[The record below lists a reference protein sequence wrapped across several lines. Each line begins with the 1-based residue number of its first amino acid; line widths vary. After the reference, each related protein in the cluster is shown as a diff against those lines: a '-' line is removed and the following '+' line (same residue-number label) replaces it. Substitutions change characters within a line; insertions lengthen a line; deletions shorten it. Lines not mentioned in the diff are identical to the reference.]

1 MVRVADGADDVPHP
15 AGTETPMTLRTD
27 ALTAS
32 ILYEGSAR
40 SLRLD
45 APTAEALTPFDGT
58 ASAAG
63 DGHVLTG
70 PLSTA
75 NARALQAAFPA
86 LRPQRISDHRT
97 SVGTGDRTGLATL
110 GQARAFAA
118 EGTGVMPV
126 LAQQSIREMDRLGRS
141 ARSVMDDAVFGLVEA
156 GWDRGFGAD
165 CDHIK
170 TTEGIDRGLEAGFVM
185 FTLDPGDMVADVTAG
200 VTPADAEALPWDQLE
215 DSLADLKARYVGMTL
230 DVGHSQIEVTE
241 RDVLTAAVKYGR
253 AVVESMRLYRHTLDN
268 ARHDVEIEFAVDE
281 TAWLTTYFEHYYLAS
296 ELTRLGASWFSFAP
310 RYVDGFEKGVEF
322 LGDAEELRT
331 NLEAHHAISQQF
343 GGYKISLHS
352 GSDKFSIY
360 PLCVE
365 ATQGLV
371 HLKTSGTSYLCGV
384 EVVAAH
390 DPELFSSIWDISRA
404 SYAKARAS
412 YQVSAHEDRTP
423 TSLAGVDLREL
434 IRSDDARQ
442 ILHVGYGDSL
452 NATDA
457 SGTPLH
463 DRFLSVVAAHQERHS
478 EVLAA
483 HIGRHLAP
491 FATVAAMR

>member
-1 MVRVADGADDVPHP
+1 
-15 AGTETPMTLRTD
+15 MTLRND
-27 ALTAS
+27 SLEAS
-32 ILYEGSAR
+32 IRYDGSAR
-40 SLRLD
+40 SLQLV
-45 APTAEALTPFDGT
+45 ASAAAALTAFEGE
-58 ASAAG
+58 AAAAG

-75 NARALQAAFPA
+75 NAKALQAAFPA
-86 LRPQRISDHRT
+86 LRPQKIGGHRT
-97 SVGTGDRTGLATL
+97 SIGTGDRTGLATP

-118 EGTGVMPV
+118 QGAGVMPV

-141 ARSVMDDAVFGLVEA
+141 AQAVMDDAIFGLVEA
-156 GWDRGFGAD
+156 GWDSGFGAD

-200 VTPADAEALPWDQLE
+200 VTEADAAALPWDQLE
-215 DSLADLKARYVGMTL
+215 DSLEDLKRRYVGMTL
-230 DVGHSQIEVTE
+230 DVGHSRIEVTE
-241 RDVLTAAVKYGR
+241 QDVITAAVKYGR
-253 AVVESMRLYRHTLDN
+253 AVVEAMRLYRHATEN
-268 ARHDVEIEFAVDE
+268 ARHEIEIEFAVDE
-281 TAWLTTYFEHYYLAS
+281 TAWLTTFFEHFYMAS
-296 ELTRLGASWFSFAP
+296 ELKRLGASWFSFAP
-310 RYVDGFEKGVEF
+310 RYVDGFEKGLDF

-384 EVVAAH
+384 EIVAAH
-390 DPELFSSIWDISRA
+390 DPELFSTIWDISRA
-404 SYAKARAS
+404 SYVEARAS

-423 TSLAGVDLREL
+423 TSLEGVDLLEL
-434 IRSDDARQ
+434 IRSNDARQ

-452 NATDA
+452 NGKDA
-457 SGTPLH
+457 AGASIH
-463 DRFLSVVAAHQERHS
+463 DRFLAVVAANQAQHTD
-478 EVLAA
+478 VLAA
-483 HIGRHLAP
+483 HIGKHVSP
-491 FATVAAMR
+491 FAAGLNA

>member
-1 MVRVADGADDVPHP
+1 
-15 AGTETPMTLRTD
+15 MTLRND
-27 ALTAS
+27 SLEAS
-32 ILYEGSAR
+32 IRYDGSTR
-40 SLRLD
+40 SLQLI
-45 APTAEALTPFDGT
+45 ASAAEALTSFEGE
-58 ASAAG
+58 AAAAG
-63 DGHVLTG
+63 AGHVLTG

-75 NARALQAAFPA
+75 NAKALQAAFPA
-86 LRPQRISDHRT
+86 LRPQKIGGHRT
-97 SVGTGDRTGLATL
+97 SVGTGDRTGLATP

-118 EGTGVMPV
+118 QGVGVMPV

-141 ARSVMDDAVFGLVEA
+141 AQAVMDDAIFGLVEA
-156 GWDRGFGAD
+156 GWDSGFGAD

-200 VTPADAEALPWDQLE
+200 VTEADAAALPWDQLE
-215 DSLADLKARYVGMTL
+215 DSLEDLKRRYVGMTL
-230 DVGHSQIEVTE
+230 DVGHSRIEVTE
-241 RDVLTAAVKYGR
+241 QDVITAAVKYGR
-253 AVVESMRLYRHTLDN
+253 AVVEAMRLYRHATEN
-268 ARHDVEIEFAVDE
+268 ARHEIEIEFAVDE
-281 TAWLTTYFEHYYLAS
+281 TAWLTTFFEHFYMAS
-296 ELTRLGASWFSFAP
+296 ELKRLGASWFSFAP
-310 RYVDGFEKGVEF
+310 RYVDGFEKGLDF

-384 EVVAAH
+384 EIVAAH
-390 DPELFSSIWDISRA
+390 DPELFSTIWDISRA
-404 SYAKARAS
+404 SYVEARAS

-423 TSLAGVDLREL
+423 TSLEGVDLLEL
-434 IRSDDARQ
+434 IRSNDARQ

-452 NATDA
+452 NGKDA
-457 SGTPLH
+457 AGASIH
-463 DRFLSVVAAHQERHS
+463 DRFLAVVAANQAQHTD
-478 EVLAA
+478 VLAA
-483 HIGRHLAP
+483 HIGKHVSP
-491 FATVAAMR
+491 FAAGLNA

>member
-1 MVRVADGADDVPHP
+1 
-15 AGTETPMTLRTD
+15 MTLRND
-27 ALTAS
+27 SLEAS
-32 ILYEGSAR
+32 IRYDGSTR
-40 SLRLD
+40 SLQLI
-45 APTAEALTPFDGT
+45 ASAAEALTSFEGE
-58 ASAAG
+58 AAAAG
-63 DGHVLTG
+63 AGHVLTG

-75 NARALQAAFPA
+75 NAKALQAAFPA
-86 LRPQRISDHRT
+86 LRPQKIGGHRT
-97 SVGTGDRTGLATL
+97 SVGTGDRTGLATP

-118 EGTGVMPV
+118 QGVGVMPV

-141 ARSVMDDAVFGLVEA
+141 AQSVMDDAIFGLVEA
-156 GWDRGFGAD
+156 GWDSGFGAD

-200 VTPADAEALPWDQLE
+200 VTEADAAALPWDQLE
-215 DSLADLKARYVGMTL
+215 DSLEDLKRRYVGMTL
-230 DVGHSQIEVTE
+230 DVGHSRIEVTE
-241 RDVLTAAVKYGR
+241 QDVITAAVKYGR
-253 AVVESMRLYRHTLDN
+253 AVVEAMRLYRHATEN
-268 ARHDVEIEFAVDE
+268 ARHEIEIEFAVDE
-281 TAWLTTYFEHYYLAS
+281 TAWLTTFFEHFYMAS
-296 ELTRLGASWFSFAP
+296 ELKRLGASWFSFAP
-310 RYVDGFEKGVEF
+310 RYVDGFEKGLDF

-384 EVVAAH
+384 EIVAAH
-390 DPELFSSIWDISRA
+390 DPELFSTIWDISRA
-404 SYAKARAS
+404 SYVEARAS

-423 TSLAGVDLREL
+423 TSLEGVDLLEL
-434 IRSDDARQ
+434 IRSNDARQ

-452 NATDA
+452 NGKDA
-457 SGTPLH
+457 AGASIH
-463 DRFLSVVAAHQERHS
+463 DRFLAVVAANQAQHTD
-478 EVLAA
+478 VLAA
-483 HIGRHLAP
+483 HIGKHVSP
-491 FATVAAMR
+491 FAAGLNA

>member
-1 MVRVADGADDVPHP
+1 
-15 AGTETPMTLRTD
+15 MTLRHD

-32 ILYEGSAR
+32 IRYDGSAR
-40 SLRLD
+40 SLRVD
-45 APTAEALTPFDGT
+45 ATTPQALTGFEGT
-58 ASAAG
+58 TSLAG

-75 NARALQAAFPA
+75 NAAALQAAFPA
-86 LRPQRISDHRT
+86 LRPQRIGGHRT
-97 SVGTGDRTGLATL
+97 SVGTGDRTGLATP
-110 GQARAFAA
+110 GQARAFAEQGA
-118 EGTGVMPV
+118 GVMPV

-141 ARSVMDDAVFGLVEA
+141 ARSVMDDAIFGLVEA
-156 GWDRGFGAD
+156 GWEGGFGAD

-185 FTLDPGDMVADVTAG
+185 FTLDPGDLVADVTAG
-200 VTPADAEALPWDQLE
+200 VTAADAEALPWDQLE

-241 RDVLTAAVKYGR
+241 QDVLTAAVKYGR
-253 AVVESMRLYRHTLDN
+253 AVVEAMRLYRHVTEN
-268 ARHDVEIEFAVDE
+268 AQHEIEIEFAVDE
-281 TAWLTTYFEHYYLAS
+281 TAWLTTFFEHFYLAS

-310 RYVDGFEKGVEF
+310 RYVDGFEKGLDF
-322 LGDAEELRT
+322 LGDAEELRR
-331 NLEAHHAISQQF
+331 NLEAHHAIAEQF

-384 EVVAAH
+384 EIVAEH
-390 DPELFSSIWDISRA
+390 DPELFSRIWDISRA
-404 SYAKARAS
+404 SYVRARAS
-412 YQVSAHEDRTP
+412 YQVSAEEDRTP
-423 TSLAGVDLREL
+423 TSLAGVDLAEL

-452 NATDA
+452 NGTDD
-457 SGTPLH
+457 SGDPIH
-463 DRFLSVVAAHQERHS
+463 DRFLDVVAAHQGQHGDI
-478 EVLAA
+478 LAA
-483 HIGRHLAP
+483 HLGKHVAP
-491 FATVAAMR
+491 FQAVAARA

>member
-1 MVRVADGADDVPHP
+1 
-15 AGTETPMTLRTD
+15 MTLRND
-27 ALTAS
+27 SLEAS
-32 ILYEGSAR
+32 IRYDGSTR
-40 SLRLD
+40 SLQLI
-45 APTAEALTPFDGT
+45 ASAAEALTSFEGE
-58 ASAAG
+58 AAAAG
-63 DGHVLTG
+63 AGHVLTG

-75 NARALQAAFPA
+75 NAKALQAAFPA
-86 LRPQRISDHRT
+86 LRPQKIGGHRT
-97 SVGTGDRTGLATL
+97 SVGTGDRTGLATP

-118 EGTGVMPV
+118 QGAGVMPV

-141 ARSVMDDAVFGLVEA
+141 AQAVMDDAIFGLVEA
-156 GWDRGFGAD
+156 GWDSGFGAD

-200 VTPADAEALPWDQLE
+200 VTEADAAALPWDQLE
-215 DSLADLKARYVGMTL
+215 DSLEDLKRRYVGMTL
-230 DVGHSQIEVTE
+230 DVGHSRIEVTE
-241 RDVLTAAVKYGR
+241 QDVITAAVKYGR
-253 AVVESMRLYRHTLDN
+253 AVVEAMRLYRHATEN
-268 ARHDVEIEFAVDE
+268 ARHEIEIEFAVDE
-281 TAWLTTYFEHYYLAS
+281 TAWLTTFFEHFYMAS
-296 ELTRLGASWFSFAP
+296 ELKRLGASWFSFAP
-310 RYVDGFEKGVEF
+310 RYVDGFEKGLDF

-384 EVVAAH
+384 EIVAAH
-390 DPELFSSIWDISRA
+390 DPELFSTIWDISRA
-404 SYAKARAS
+404 SYVEARAS

-423 TSLAGVDLREL
+423 TSLEGVDLLEL
-434 IRSDDARQ
+434 IRSNDARQ

-452 NATDA
+452 NGKDA
-457 SGTPLH
+457 AGASIH
-463 DRFLSVVAAHQERHS
+463 DRFLAVVAANQAQHTD
-478 EVLAA
+478 VLAA
-483 HIGRHLAP
+483 HIGKHVSP
-491 FATVAAMR
+491 FAAGLNA

>member
-1 MVRVADGADDVPHP
+1 
-15 AGTETPMTLRTD
+15 MTLHHD
-27 ALTAS
+27 SLTAS
-32 ILYEGSAR
+32 IEYDGSAR

-45 APTAEALTPFDGT
+45 AASADALAAFEGT

-70 PLSTA
+70 PLTTA
-75 NARALQAAFPA
+75 NARALQAAFPV
-86 LRPQRISDHRT
+86 LRPQLIGGHRT
-97 SVGTGDRTGLATL
+97 SVGTGDRTGLATP
-110 GQARAFAA
+110 GQARAFA
-118 EGTGVMPV
+118 EQGVGVMPV

-170 TTEGIDRGLEAGFVM
+170 STEGIDRGLEAGFVM
-185 FTLDPGDMVADVTAG
+185 FTLDPGDLVADVTAG
-200 VTPADAEALPWDQLE
+200 VTEADAEGLPWDQLE
-215 DSLADLKARYVGMTL
+215 DTLSDLKARYVGMTL

-241 RDVLTAAVKYGR
+241 QDVLTAAVKYGR
-253 AVVESMRLYRHTLDN
+253 AVVESMRLYRHVTEN
-268 ARHDVEIEFAVDE
+268 ARHEVEIEFAVDE
-281 TAWLTTYFEHYYLAS
+281 TRWLTTFFEHFYMAS
-296 ELTRLGASWFSFAP
+296 ELKRLGASWFSFAP
-310 RYVDGFEKGVEF
+310 RYVDGFEKGLDF
-322 LGDAEELRT
+322 LGDVEELRT
-331 NLEAHHAISQQF
+331 NLEAHHAISNQF

-384 EVVAAH
+384 EIVAAQ
-390 DPELFSSIWDISRA
+390 DPELFSAIWDISRA
-404 SYAKARAS
+404 SYVKARAS

-423 TSLAGVDLREL
+423 TSLEGVDLPEL
-434 IRSDDARQ
+434 IRSADARQ

-452 NATDA
+452 NGTDA
-457 SGTPLH
+457 SGASIH
-463 DRFLSVVAAHQERHS
+463 DRFLDVVAAHQASHT

-491 FATVAAMR
+491 FRPAPAQG

>member
-1 MVRVADGADDVPHP
+1 
-15 AGTETPMTLRTD
+15 MTLSTD
-27 ALTAS
+27 SLAASIRYDGSTRSLQLTAPS
-32 ILYEGSAR
+32 AAALAAFEG
-40 SLRLD
+40 
-45 APTAEALTPFDGT
+45 EA
-58 ASAAG
+58 AAAG

-70 PLSTA
+70 PLTTT
-75 NARALQAAFPA
+75 NARALQAAFPS
-86 LRPQRISDHRT
+86 LRPQLIGGHRT
-97 SVGTGDRTGLATL
+97 SVGTGDRIGLATP
-110 GQARAFAA
+110 GQVRAFEAQ
-118 EGTGVMPV
+118 GGSVMPV

-141 ARSVMDDAVFGLVEA
+141 AQSVMDDAVFGLVEA

-170 TTEGIDRGLEAGFVM
+170 TTDGIDRGLEAGFVM
-185 FTLDPGDMVADVTAG
+185 FTLDPGDLVADVTAG
-200 VTPADAEALPWDQLE
+200 ATQADAEALPWDQLE
-215 DSLADLKARYVGMTL
+215 DTLEDAKKRYAGMTL
-230 DVGHSQIEVTE
+230 DVGHTQIEVTE
-241 RDVLTAAVKYGR
+241 QDVLTAVVKYGR
-253 AVVESMRLYRHTLDN
+253 AVAESMRLHRHLMER
-268 ARHDVEIEFAVDE
+268 AQHEVEVEFAVDE
-281 TAWLTTYFEHYYLAS
+281 TKWLTTFFEHFYLAT

-310 RYVDGFEKGVEF
+310 RYVDGFEKGLDF
-322 LGDAEELRT
+322 LGDTEELRL

-390 DPELFSSIWDISRA
+390 DPELFAAIWDISRA
-404 SYAKARAS
+404 SYVEARAS

-423 TSLAGVDLREL
+423 TSLDGVDLLEL
-434 IRSDDARQ
+434 IRSADARQ

-452 NATDA
+452 NGTDA
-457 SGTPLH
+457 SGASIH
-463 DRFLSVVAAHQERHS
+463 HRFLDVVAAHQGQHTAG
-478 EVLAA
+478 VAA

-491 FATVAAMR
+491 FAAAR

>member
-1 MVRVADGADDVPHP
+1 
-15 AGTETPMTLRTD
+15 MTLRND
-27 ALTAS
+27 SLEAS
-32 ILYEGSAR
+32 IRYDGSTR
-40 SLRLD
+40 SLQLITS
-45 APTAEALTPFDGT
+45 AAEALTSFEGE

-63 DGHVLTG
+63 DGHLLTG

-75 NARALQAAFPA
+75 NAKALQAAFPA
-86 LRPQRISDHRT
+86 LRPQKIGGHRT
-97 SVGTGDRTGLATL
+97 SIGTGDRTGLATP

-118 EGTGVMPV
+118 QGVGVMPV

-141 ARSVMDDAVFGLVEA
+141 AQAVMDDAIFGLVEA
-156 GWDRGFGAD
+156 GWDSGFGAD

-200 VTPADAEALPWDQLE
+200 VTEADAAALPWDQLE
-215 DSLADLKARYVGMTL
+215 DSLEDLKRRYVGMTL
-230 DVGHSQIEVTE
+230 DVGHSRIEVTE
-241 RDVLTAAVKYGR
+241 QDVITAAVKYGR
-253 AVVESMRLYRHTLDN
+253 AVVEAMRLYRHATEN
-268 ARHDVEIEFAVDE
+268 ARHEIEIEFAVDE
-281 TAWLTTYFEHYYLAS
+281 TAWLTTFFEHFYMAS
-296 ELTRLGASWFSFAP
+296 ELKRLGASWFSFAP
-310 RYVDGFEKGVEF
+310 RYVDGFEKGLDF

-384 EVVAAH
+384 EIVAAH
-390 DPELFSSIWDISRA
+390 DPELFSTIWDISRA
-404 SYAKARAS
+404 SYVEARAS

-423 TSLAGVDLREL
+423 TSLEGVDLLEL
-434 IRSDDARQ
+434 IRSNDARQ

-452 NATDA
+452 NGKDA
-457 SGTPLH
+457 AGASIH
-463 DRFLSVVAAHQERHS
+463 DRFLAVVAANQAQHTD
-478 EVLAA
+478 VLAA
-483 HIGRHLAP
+483 HIGKHVSP
-491 FATVAAMR
+491 FAAGLNA

>member
-1 MVRVADGADDVPHP
+1 
-15 AGTETPMTLRTD
+15 MTLRND
-27 ALTAS
+27 SLEAS
-32 ILYEGSAR
+32 IRYDGSTR
-40 SLRLD
+40 SLQLI
-45 APTAEALTPFDGT
+45 ASAAEALSSFEGE
-58 ASAAG
+58 AAAAG
-63 DGHVLTG
+63 AGHVLTG

-75 NARALQAAFPA
+75 NAKALQAAFPA
-86 LRPQRISDHRT
+86 LRPQKIGGHRT
-97 SVGTGDRTGLATL
+97 SVGTGDRTGLATP

-118 EGTGVMPV
+118 QGVGVMPV

-141 ARSVMDDAVFGLVEA
+141 AQAVMDDAIFGLVEA
-156 GWDRGFGAD
+156 GWDSGFGAD

-200 VTPADAEALPWDQLE
+200 VTEADAAALPWDQLE
-215 DSLADLKARYVGMTL
+215 DSLEDLKRRYVGMTL
-230 DVGHSQIEVTE
+230 DVGHSRIEVTE
-241 RDVLTAAVKYGR
+241 QDVITAAVKYGR
-253 AVVESMRLYRHTLDN
+253 AVVEAMRLYRHATEN
-268 ARHDVEIEFAVDE
+268 ARHEIEIEFAVDE
-281 TAWLTTYFEHYYLAS
+281 TAWLTTFFEHFYMAS
-296 ELTRLGASWFSFAP
+296 ELKRLGASWFSFAP
-310 RYVDGFEKGVEF
+310 RYVDGFEKGLDF

-384 EVVAAH
+384 EIVAAH
-390 DPELFSSIWDISRA
+390 DPELFSTIWDISRA
-404 SYAKARAS
+404 SYVEARAS

-423 TSLAGVDLREL
+423 TSLEGVDLLEL
-434 IRSDDARQ
+434 IRSNDARQ

-452 NATDA
+452 NGKDA
-457 SGTPLH
+457 AGASIH
-463 DRFLSVVAAHQERHS
+463 DRFLAVVAANQAQHTD
-478 EVLAA
+478 VLAA
-483 HIGRHLAP
+483 HIGKHVSP
-491 FATVAAMR
+491 FAAGLNA

>member
-1 MVRVADGADDVPHP
+1 
-15 AGTETPMTLRTD
+15 MTLRND
-27 ALTAS
+27 SLEAS
-32 ILYEGSAR
+32 IRYDGSTR
-40 SLRLD
+40 SLQLI
-45 APTAEALTPFDGT
+45 ASAAEALTSFEGE
-58 ASAAG
+58 AAAAG
-63 DGHVLTG
+63 AGHVLTG

-75 NARALQAAFPA
+75 NAKALQAAFPA
-86 LRPQRISDHRT
+86 LRPQKIGGHRT
-97 SVGTGDRTGLATL
+97 SIGTGDRTGLATP

-118 EGTGVMPV
+118 QGAGVMPV

-141 ARSVMDDAVFGLVEA
+141 AQAVMDDAIFGLVEA
-156 GWDRGFGAD
+156 GWDSGFGAD

-200 VTPADAEALPWDQLE
+200 VTEADAAALPWDQLE
-215 DSLADLKARYVGMTL
+215 DSLEDLKRRYVGMTL
-230 DVGHSQIEVTE
+230 DVGHSRIEVTE
-241 RDVLTAAVKYGR
+241 QDVITAAVKYGR
-253 AVVESMRLYRHTLDN
+253 AVVEAMRLYRHATEN
-268 ARHDVEIEFAVDE
+268 ARHEIEIEFAVDE
-281 TAWLTTYFEHYYLAS
+281 TAWLTTFFEHFYMAS
-296 ELTRLGASWFSFAP
+296 ELKRLGASWFSFAP
-310 RYVDGFEKGVEF
+310 RYVDGFEKGLDF

-384 EVVAAH
+384 EIVAAH
-390 DPELFSSIWDISRA
+390 DPELFSTIWDISRA
-404 SYAKARAS
+404 SYVEARAS

-423 TSLAGVDLREL
+423 TSLEGVDLLEL
-434 IRSDDARQ
+434 IRSNDARQ

-452 NATDA
+452 NGKDA
-457 SGTPLH
+457 AGASIH
-463 DRFLSVVAAHQERHS
+463 DRFLAVVAANQAQHTD
-478 EVLAA
+478 VLAA
-483 HIGRHLAP
+483 HIGKHVSP
-491 FATVAAMR
+491 FAAGLNA

>member
-1 MVRVADGADDVPHP
+1 MVAAGTVDVPHP
-15 AGTETPMTLRTD
+15 SGTENYMTLRND
-27 ALTAS
+27 SLEAS
-32 ILYEGSAR
+32 IRYDGAAR
-40 SLRLD
+40 SLQLV
-45 APTAEALTPFDGT
+45 ASAAEALTSFEGE
-58 ASAAG
+58 AAAAG

-75 NARALQAAFPA
+75 NAKALQAAFPA
-86 LRPQRISDHRT
+86 LRPQKIGGHRT
-97 SVGTGDRTGLATL
+97 SVGTGDRTGLATP

-118 EGTGVMPV
+118 QGAGVMPV
-126 LAQQSIREMDRLGRS
+126 LAQQSIREMDRLGRT
-141 ARSVMDDAVFGLVEA
+141 ARAVMDDAIFGLVEA
-156 GWDRGFGAD
+156 GWDSGFGAD

-200 VTPADAEALPWDQLE
+200 VTEADAEALPWDQLE
-215 DSLADLKARYVGMTL
+215 DSLEALKQRYVGMTL

-241 RDVLTAAVKYGR
+241 QDVLIAAVKYGR
-253 AVVESMRLYRHTLDN
+253 AVVEAMRLYRHATEN
-268 ARHDVEIEFAVDE
+268 AEHEIEIEFAVDE
-281 TAWLTTYFEHYYLAS
+281 TAWLTTFFEHFYMAS

-310 RYVDGFEKGVEF
+310 RYVDGFEKGLDF

-384 EVVAAH
+384 EIVAAH
-390 DPELFSSIWDISRA
+390 DPELFSTIWDISRA
-404 SYAKARAS
+404 SYVEARAS

-423 TSLAGVDLREL
+423 TSLEGVDLLEL
-434 IRSDDARQ
+434 IRSNDARQ

-452 NATDA
+452 NGKDA
-457 SGTPLH
+457 SGASIH
-463 DRFLSVVAAHQERHS
+463 DRFLAVVAANQAQHS
-478 EVLAA
+478 DVLAA
-483 HIGRHLAP
+483 HIGKHVSP
-491 FATVAAMR
+491 FAAALHG

>member
-1 MVRVADGADDVPHP
+1 
-15 AGTETPMTLRTD
+15 MTLRND
-27 ALTAS
+27 SLEAS
-32 ILYEGSAR
+32 IRYDGSTR
-40 SLRLD
+40 SLQLI
-45 APTAEALTPFDGT
+45 ASAAEALSSFEGE
-58 ASAAG
+58 AAAAG
-63 DGHVLTG
+63 AGHVLTG

-75 NARALQAAFPA
+75 NAKALQAAFPA
-86 LRPQRISDHRT
+86 LRPQKIGGHRT
-97 SVGTGDRTGLATL
+97 SIGTGDRTGLATP

-118 EGTGVMPV
+118 QGAGVMPV

-141 ARSVMDDAVFGLVEA
+141 AQAVMDDAIFGLVEA
-156 GWDRGFGAD
+156 GWDSGFGAD

-200 VTPADAEALPWDQLE
+200 VTEADAAALPWDQLE
-215 DSLADLKARYVGMTL
+215 DSLEDLKRRYVGMTL
-230 DVGHSQIEVTE
+230 DVGHSRIEVTE
-241 RDVLTAAVKYGR
+241 QDVITAAVKYGR
-253 AVVESMRLYRHTLDN
+253 AVVEAMRLYRHATEN
-268 ARHDVEIEFAVDE
+268 ARHEIEIEFAVDE
-281 TAWLTTYFEHYYLAS
+281 TAWLTTFFEHFYMAS
-296 ELTRLGASWFSFAP
+296 ELKRLGASWFSFAP
-310 RYVDGFEKGVEF
+310 RYVDGFEKGLDF

-384 EVVAAH
+384 EIVAAH
-390 DPELFSSIWDISRA
+390 DPELFSTIWDISRA
-404 SYAKARAS
+404 SYVEARAS

-423 TSLAGVDLREL
+423 TSLEGVDLLEL
-434 IRSDDARQ
+434 IRSNDARQ

-452 NATDA
+452 NGKDA
-457 SGTPLH
+457 AGASIH
-463 DRFLSVVAAHQERHS
+463 DRFLAVVAANQAQHTD
-478 EVLAA
+478 VLAA
-483 HIGRHLAP
+483 HIGKHVSP
-491 FATVAAMR
+491 FAAGLNA

>member
-1 MVRVADGADDVPHP
+1 
-15 AGTETPMTLRTD
+15 MTLRND
-27 ALTAS
+27 SLEAS
-32 ILYEGSAR
+32 IRYDGSAR
-40 SLRLD
+40 SLQLV
-45 APTAEALTPFDGT
+45 ASAAAALTAFEGE
-58 ASAAG
+58 AAAAG

-75 NARALQAAFPA
+75 NAKALQAAFPA
-86 LRPQRISDHRT
+86 LRPQKIGGHRT
-97 SVGTGDRTGLATL
+97 SIGTGDRTGLATP

-118 EGTGVMPV
+118 QGVGVMPV

-141 ARSVMDDAVFGLVEA
+141 AQAVMDDAIFGLVEA
-156 GWDRGFGAD
+156 GWDSGFGAD

-200 VTPADAEALPWDQLE
+200 VTEADAAALPWDQLE
-215 DSLADLKARYVGMTL
+215 DSLEDLKRRYVGMTL
-230 DVGHSQIEVTE
+230 DVGHSRIEVTE
-241 RDVLTAAVKYGR
+241 QDVITAAVKYGR
-253 AVVESMRLYRHTLDN
+253 AVVEAMRLYRHATEN
-268 ARHDVEIEFAVDE
+268 ARHEIEIEFAVDE
-281 TAWLTTYFEHYYLAS
+281 TAWLTTFFEHFYMAS
-296 ELTRLGASWFSFAP
+296 ELKRLGASWFSFAP
-310 RYVDGFEKGVEF
+310 RYVDGFEKGLDF

-384 EVVAAH
+384 EIVAAH
-390 DPELFSSIWDISRA
+390 DPELFSTIWDISRA
-404 SYAKARAS
+404 SYVEARAS

-423 TSLAGVDLREL
+423 TSLEGVDLLEL
-434 IRSDDARQ
+434 IRSNDARQ

-452 NATDA
+452 NGKDA
-457 SGTPLH
+457 AGASIH
-463 DRFLSVVAAHQERHS
+463 DRFLAVVAANQAQHTD
-478 EVLAA
+478 VLAA
-483 HIGRHLAP
+483 HIGKHVSP
-491 FATVAAMR
+491 FAAGLNA

>member
-1 MVRVADGADDVPHP
+1 
-15 AGTETPMTLRTD
+15 MTLRND
-27 ALTAS
+27 SLEAS
-32 ILYEGSAR
+32 IRYDGSTR
-40 SLRLD
+40 SLQLI
-45 APTAEALTPFDGT
+45 ASAAEALTSFEGE

-63 DGHVLTG
+63 DGHLLTG

-75 NARALQAAFPA
+75 NAKALQAAFPA
-86 LRPQRISDHRT
+86 LRPQKIGGHRT
-97 SVGTGDRTGLATL
+97 SVGTGDRTGLATP

-118 EGTGVMPV
+118 QGAGVMPV

-141 ARSVMDDAVFGLVEA
+141 AQSVMDDAIFGLVEA
-156 GWDRGFGAD
+156 GWDSGFGAD

-200 VTPADAEALPWDQLE
+200 VTEADAAALPWDQLE
-215 DSLADLKARYVGMTL
+215 DSLEDLKRRYVGMTL
-230 DVGHSQIEVTE
+230 DVGHSRIEVTE
-241 RDVLTAAVKYGR
+241 QDVITAAVKYGR
-253 AVVESMRLYRHTLDN
+253 AVVEAMRLYRHATEN
-268 ARHDVEIEFAVDE
+268 ARHEIEIEFAVDE
-281 TAWLTTYFEHYYLAS
+281 TAWLTTFFEHFYMAS
-296 ELTRLGASWFSFAP
+296 ELKRLGASWFSFAP
-310 RYVDGFEKGVEF
+310 RYVDGFEKGLDF

-384 EVVAAH
+384 EIVAAH
-390 DPELFSSIWDISRA
+390 DPELFSTIWDISRA
-404 SYAKARAS
+404 SYVEARAS

-423 TSLAGVDLREL
+423 TSLEGVDLLEL
-434 IRSDDARQ
+434 IRSNDARQ

-452 NATDA
+452 NGKDA
-457 SGTPLH
+457 AGASIH
-463 DRFLSVVAAHQERHS
+463 DRFLAVVAANQAQHTD
-478 EVLAA
+478 VLAA
-483 HIGRHLAP
+483 HIGKHVSP
-491 FATVAAMR
+491 FAAGLNA

>member
-1 MVRVADGADDVPHP
+1 
-15 AGTETPMTLRTD
+15 MTLRND
-27 ALTAS
+27 SLEAS
-32 ILYEGSAR
+32 IRYDGSTR
-40 SLRLD
+40 SLQLI
-45 APTAEALTPFDGT
+45 ASAAEALTSFEGE

-63 DGHVLTG
+63 DGHLLTG

-75 NARALQAAFPA
+75 NAKALQAAFPA
-86 LRPQRISDHRT
+86 LRPQKIGGHRT
-97 SVGTGDRTGLATL
+97 SVGTGDRTGLATP

-118 EGTGVMPV
+118 QGVGVMPV

-141 ARSVMDDAVFGLVEA
+141 AQAVMDDAIFGLVEA
-156 GWDRGFGAD
+156 GWDSGFGAD

-200 VTPADAEALPWDQLE
+200 VTEADAAALPWDQLE
-215 DSLADLKARYVGMTL
+215 DSLEDLKRRYVGMTL
-230 DVGHSQIEVTE
+230 DVGHSRIEVTE
-241 RDVLTAAVKYGR
+241 QDVITAAVKYGR
-253 AVVESMRLYRHTLDN
+253 AVVEAMRLYRHATEN
-268 ARHDVEIEFAVDE
+268 ARHEIEIEFAVDE
-281 TAWLTTYFEHYYLAS
+281 TAWLTTFFEHFYMAS
-296 ELTRLGASWFSFAP
+296 ELKRLGASWFSFAP
-310 RYVDGFEKGVEF
+310 RYVDGFEKGLDF

-384 EVVAAH
+384 EIVAAH
-390 DPELFSSIWDISRA
+390 DPELFSTIWDISRA
-404 SYAKARAS
+404 SYVEARAS

-423 TSLAGVDLREL
+423 TSLEGVDLLEL
-434 IRSDDARQ
+434 IRSNDARQ

-452 NATDA
+452 NGKDA
-457 SGTPLH
+457 AGASIH
-463 DRFLSVVAAHQERHS
+463 DRFLAVVAANQAQHTD
-478 EVLAA
+478 VLAA
-483 HIGRHLAP
+483 HIGKHVSP
-491 FATVAAMR
+491 FAAGLNA

>member
-1 MVRVADGADDVPHP
+1 
-15 AGTETPMTLRTD
+15 MTLRTD

-32 ILYEGSAR
+32 IHYDGSAR

-45 APTAEALTPFDGT
+45 APTAEALAAFEGT
-58 ASAAG
+58 AGPSG
-63 DGHVLTG
+63 DGYVLTG
-70 PLSTA
+70 ALSTA
-75 NARALQAAFPA
+75 NAVALQAAIPC

-97 SVGTGDRTGLATL
+97 SVGTGDRTGLATP

-118 EGTGVMPV
+118 EAPTVMPV

-200 VTPADAEALPWDQLE
+200 VTAEDAAALPWDQLE
-215 DSLADLKARYVGMTL
+215 DTLEDLRRRYVGMTL
-230 DVGHSQIEVTE
+230 DVGRTRVEVSE
-241 RDVLTAAVKYGR
+241 QDVLTAAVKYGR
-253 AVVESMRLYRHTLDN
+253 AVVEAMRLYRHATEN
-268 ARHDVEIEFAVDE
+268 AQHEIEIEIAVDE
-281 TAWLTTYFEHYYLAS
+281 TAWETTFFEHHYLAS
-296 ELTRLGASWFSFAP
+296 ELRRLGATWSSFAP

-322 LGDAEELRT
+322 RGDVAELRS
-331 NLEAHHAISQQF
+331 NLEAHHAIAEQF
-343 GGYKISLHS
+343 GGYKISLHT

-365 ATQGLV
+365 ATEGLV
-371 HLKTSGTSYLCGV
+371 HLKTSGTSYLCGL

-390 DPELFSSIWDISRA
+390 DPKLFASIWDVSRA
-404 SYAKARAS
+404 SYARARAS
-412 YQVSAHEDRTP
+412 YQVSADEERTP
-423 TSLAGVDLREL
+423 VSLEGVDLLEL
-434 IRSDDARQ
+434 LHAEDSRQ

-457 SGTPLH
+457 AGVALH
-463 DRFLSVVAAHQERHS
+463 DRFLDVVAAHQEHHS

-483 HIGRHLAP
+483 HIGRHLTP
-491 FATVAAMR
+491 FRAVPAL

>member
-1 MVRVADGADDVPHP
+1 
-15 AGTETPMTLRTD
+15 MTLRND
-27 ALTAS
+27 SLEAS
-32 ILYEGSAR
+32 IRYDGSTR
-40 SLRLD
+40 SLQLI
-45 APTAEALTPFDGT
+45 ASAAEALTSFEGE

-75 NARALQAAFPA
+75 NAKALQAAFPA
-86 LRPQRISDHRT
+86 LRPQKIGGHRT
-97 SVGTGDRTGLATL
+97 SIGTGDRTGLATP

-118 EGTGVMPV
+118 QGVGVMPV

-141 ARSVMDDAVFGLVEA
+141 AQAVMDDAIFGLVEA
-156 GWDRGFGAD
+156 GWDSGFGAD

-200 VTPADAEALPWDQLE
+200 VTEADAAALPWDQLE
-215 DSLADLKARYVGMTL
+215 DSLEDLKRRYVGMTL
-230 DVGHSQIEVTE
+230 DVGHSRIEVTE
-241 RDVLTAAVKYGR
+241 QDVITAAVKYGR
-253 AVVESMRLYRHTLDN
+253 AVVEAMRLYRHATEN
-268 ARHDVEIEFAVDE
+268 ARHEIEIEFAVDE
-281 TAWLTTYFEHYYLAS
+281 TAWLTTFFEHFYMAS
-296 ELTRLGASWFSFAP
+296 ELKRLGASWFSFAP
-310 RYVDGFEKGVEF
+310 RYVDGFEKGLDF

-384 EVVAAH
+384 EIVAAH
-390 DPELFSSIWDISRA
+390 DPELFSTIWDISRA
-404 SYAKARAS
+404 SYVEARAS

-423 TSLAGVDLREL
+423 TSLEGVDLLEL
-434 IRSDDARQ
+434 IRSNDARQ

-452 NATDA
+452 NGKDA
-457 SGTPLH
+457 AGASIH
-463 DRFLSVVAAHQERHS
+463 DRFLAVVAANQAQHTD
-478 EVLAA
+478 VLAA
-483 HIGRHLAP
+483 HIGKHVSP
-491 FATVAAMR
+491 FAAGLNA

>member
-1 MVRVADGADDVPHP
+1 
-15 AGTETPMTLRTD
+15 MTLRND
-27 ALTAS
+27 SLEAS
-32 ILYEGSAR
+32 IRYDGSTR
-40 SLRLD
+40 SLQLI
-45 APTAEALTPFDGT
+45 ASAAEALTSFEGE

-63 DGHVLTG
+63 DGHLLTG

-75 NARALQAAFPA
+75 NAKALQAAFPA
-86 LRPQRISDHRT
+86 LRPQKIGGHRT
-97 SVGTGDRTGLATL
+97 SVGTGDRTGLATP

-118 EGTGVMPV
+118 QGAGVMPV

-141 ARSVMDDAVFGLVEA
+141 AQSVMDDAIFGLVEA
-156 GWDRGFGAD
+156 GWDSGFGAD

-200 VTPADAEALPWDQLE
+200 VTEADAAALPWDQLE
-215 DSLADLKARYVGMTL
+215 DSLEDLKRRYVGMTL
-230 DVGHSQIEVTE
+230 DVGHSRIEVTE
-241 RDVLTAAVKYGR
+241 QDVITAAVKYGR
-253 AVVESMRLYRHTLDN
+253 AVVEAMRLYRHATEN
-268 ARHDVEIEFAVDE
+268 ARHEIEIEFAVDE
-281 TAWLTTYFEHYYLAS
+281 TAWLTTFFEHFYMAS
-296 ELTRLGASWFSFAP
+296 ELKRLGASWFSFAP
-310 RYVDGFEKGVEF
+310 RYVDGFEKGLDF

-384 EVVAAH
+384 EIVAAH
-390 DPELFSSIWDISRA
+390 DPELFSTIWDISRA
-404 SYAKARAS
+404 SYVEARAS

-423 TSLAGVDLREL
+423 TSLEGVDLLEL
-434 IRSDDARQ
+434 IRSNDARQ

-452 NATDA
+452 NGKDA
-457 SGTPLH
+457 AGASIH
-463 DRFLSVVAAHQERHS
+463 DRFLAVVAANQAQHTD
-478 EVLAA
+478 VLAA
-483 HIGRHLAP
+483 QIGKHVSP
-491 FATVAAMR
+491 FAAGLNA

>member
-1 MVRVADGADDVPHP
+1 
-15 AGTETPMTLRTD
+15 MTLRTD
-27 ALTAS
+27 TLAAS
-32 ILYEGSAR
+32 ITYEGSAR
-40 SLRLD
+40 ALRLD
-45 APTAEALTPFDGT
+45 APTAQALAAFEGT

-75 NARALQAAFPA
+75 NATALQAAFPA
-86 LRPQRISDHRT
+86 LRPARIGGHRT
-97 SVGTGDRTGLATL
+97 SVGTGDRIGLATP

-118 EGTGVMPV
+118 EGGAVMPV

-141 ARSVMDDAVFGLVEA
+141 ARTVMDEAVFGLVEA
-156 GWDRGFGAD
+156 GWEGGFGAD

-185 FTLDPGDMVADVTAG
+185 FTLDPGDHVADVTSG
-200 VTPADAEALPWDQLE
+200 VTRADAEALPWDRLE
-215 DSLADLKARYVGMTL
+215 DTLPDLLRRYAGTTL
-230 DVGHSQIEVTE
+230 DVGHSQIRVTE
-241 RDVLTAAVKYGR
+241 QDVLTAAVKYGR
-253 AVVESMRLYRHTLDN
+253 AVVDAMRLYRHLID
-268 ARHDVEIEFAVDE
+268 AAQHEVEIEFAVDE
-281 TAWLTTYFEHYYLAS
+281 TAWQTSFFEHHYLAS

-310 RYVDGFEKGVEF
+310 RYVDGFEKGLDF

-331 NLEAHHAISQQF
+331 NLEAHHAIAEQF

-365 ATQGLV
+365 ATEGLV

-390 DPELFSSIWDISRA
+390 DPELFATIWDISRA
-404 SYAKARAS
+404 SYVKARAS

-423 TSLAGVDLREL
+423 TSLEGVDLREL
-434 IRSDDARQ
+434 IRSADARQ

-452 NATDA
+452 NGTDA
-457 SGTPLH
+457 SGASIH
-463 DRFLSVVAAHQERHS
+463 DRFLATVAGHQAEHS
-478 EVLAA
+478 DIVAA

-491 FATVAAMR
+491 FAAAPARI

>member
-1 MVRVADGADDVPHP
+1 
-15 AGTETPMTLRTD
+15 MTLRND
-27 ALTAS
+27 SLEAS
-32 ILYEGSAR
+32 IRYDGSTR
-40 SLRLD
+40 SLQLI
-45 APTAEALTPFDGT
+45 ASAAEALSSFEGE
-58 ASAAG
+58 AAAAG
-63 DGHVLTG
+63 AGHVLTG

-75 NARALQAAFPA
+75 NAKALQAAFPA
-86 LRPQRISDHRT
+86 LRPQKIGGHRT
-97 SVGTGDRTGLATL
+97 SVGTGDRTGLATP

-118 EGTGVMPV
+118 QGAGVMPV

-141 ARSVMDDAVFGLVEA
+141 AQSVMDDAIFGLVEA
-156 GWDRGFGAD
+156 GWDSGFGAD

-200 VTPADAEALPWDQLE
+200 VTEADAAALPWDQLE
-215 DSLADLKARYVGMTL
+215 DSLEDLKRRYVGMTL
-230 DVGHSQIEVTE
+230 DVGHSRIEVTE
-241 RDVLTAAVKYGR
+241 QDVITAAVKYGR
-253 AVVESMRLYRHTLDN
+253 AVVEAMRLYRHATEN
-268 ARHDVEIEFAVDE
+268 ARHEIEIEFAVDE
-281 TAWLTTYFEHYYLAS
+281 TAWLTTFFEHFYMAS
-296 ELTRLGASWFSFAP
+296 ELKRLGASWFSFAP
-310 RYVDGFEKGVEF
+310 RYVDGFEKGLDF

-384 EVVAAH
+384 EIVAAH
-390 DPELFSSIWDISRA
+390 DPELFSTIWDISRA
-404 SYAKARAS
+404 SYVEARAS

-423 TSLAGVDLREL
+423 TSLEGVDLLEL
-434 IRSDDARQ
+434 IRSNDARQ

-452 NATDA
+452 NGKDA
-457 SGTPLH
+457 AGASIH
-463 DRFLSVVAAHQERHS
+463 DRFLAVVAANQAQHTD
-478 EVLAA
+478 VLAA
-483 HIGRHLAP
+483 HIGKHVSP
-491 FATVAAMR
+491 FAAGLNA